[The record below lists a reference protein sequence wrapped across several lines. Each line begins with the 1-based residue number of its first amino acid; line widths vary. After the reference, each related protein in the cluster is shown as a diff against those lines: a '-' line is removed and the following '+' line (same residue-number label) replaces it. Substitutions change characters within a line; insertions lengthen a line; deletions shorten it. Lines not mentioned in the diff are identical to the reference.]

1 MFMTYFNFLMTVFF
15 RKLRVGSGRIKIR
28 NTGQNLIVN
37 REKLFKNLHKSAFLL
52 CNFMRSGCRS
62 GTMKTGSTSD
72 KSDSLRP
79 PDGVGMRSALV
90 SLYSWWSSGTE
101 PAHLWRGRGCQTL
114 EVAYP
119 ILSSP
124 SVLLSRHFCLEPE
137 PTQFGPSQLRDLGRH
152 HCMLISI
159 RFGGRFEAL
168 ILIRIHSIQAF
179 YKLGNKSEFKI

>member
-101 PAHLWRGRGCQTL
+101 PAHLWRGRGCQAL

-119 ILSSP
+119 ILHL
-124 SVLLSRHFCLEPE
+124 SVAEP
-137 PTQFGPSQLRDLGRH
+137 PFLPGAG
-152 HCMLISI
+152 
-159 RFGGRFEAL
+159 A
-168 ILIRIHSIQAF
+168 HSMWP
-179 YKLGNKSEFKI
+179 